1 MKYLVFMLIS
11 SFVTLVVRGHKLST
25 CDEEKYPNHV
35 CKIDQ
40 YYDASKVPM
49 NNFHMNCTV
58 SIYDISEI
66 DEVDHS
72 ITIFMNVYLR
82 WFDPRLHHSNLTNE

>member
-1 MKYLVFMLIS
+1 MKYLILIG
-11 SFVTLVVRGHKLST
+11 SFITLIRSHILST

-35 CKIDQ
+35 CKIYQ
-40 YYDASKVPM
+40 HYDTSKIPM
-49 NNFHMNCTV
+49 KDFHMNCTV

-82 WFDPRLHHSNLTNE
+82 WFDPRLHHSNLTDQ